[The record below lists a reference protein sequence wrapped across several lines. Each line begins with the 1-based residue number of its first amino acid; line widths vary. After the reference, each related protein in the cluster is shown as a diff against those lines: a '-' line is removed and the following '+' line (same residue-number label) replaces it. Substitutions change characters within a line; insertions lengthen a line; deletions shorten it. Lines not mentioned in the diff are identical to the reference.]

1 MMRRLLILAAVAL
14 ASLQPDGAIAQAKYP
29 SRPIEIIVPF
39 AAGAS
44 TDSSARV
51 IAQVLETRWNVPVK
65 VVNKP
70 GGNTVPAVTEVM
82 TAKPDGTTLLMDN
95 IASSAMLDTVVKN
108 LPYSIFDRTFIA
120 VTTYTPLMFIVHTD
134 SPFTTL
140 QQAAD
145 ALKNDTSNFT
155 WTSLGGVGGQDL
167 IFRQFAAAVGA
178 DIGKARAIALKGGS
192 EAVTLTAG
200 GHVRMGTG
208 TWSAVAAPHGAGKLR
223 VLGVAGDKRWPGLPD
238 TPTTVELGMPAVDAQ
253 FWVGVSGPPRLP
265 AEIVDTWNA
274 ALKELLAEK
283 SVQEKLLNS
292 GVLPSYLD
300 SKAMRDKVE
309 RDRTATR
316 TLFPN

>member
-1 MMRRLLILAAVAL
+1 
-14 ASLQPDGAIAQAKYP
+14 
-29 SRPIEIIVPF
+29 
-39 AAGAS
+39 
-44 TDSSARV
+44 
-51 IAQVLETRWNVPVK
+51 
-65 VVNKP
+65 
-70 GGNTVPAVTEVM
+70 
-82 TAKPDGTTLLMDN
+82 
-95 IASSAMLDTVVKN
+95 
-108 LPYSIFDRTFIA
+108 
-120 VTTYTPLMFIVHTD
+120 
-134 SPFTTL
+134 
-140 QQAAD
+140 
-145 ALKNDTSNFT
+145 
-155 WTSLGGVGGQDL
+155 
-167 IFRQFAAAVGA
+167 
-178 DIGKARAIALKGGS
+178 
-192 EAVTLTAG
+192 
-200 GHVRMGTG
+200 MGTG